1 MMCGLA
7 AAAAATLT
15 MAANADITMNIWDD
29 GTDLFMSATG
39 DYDLTRAIAFNT
51 TNLGANA
58 AVAPTFPLYGW
69 ETGAGTSTGYEAFYV
84 GVLTGTVSVFPATS
98 TTTSNP
104 FFFWNTSNSINFMD
118 TAPVFG
124 SVDEFAVFQG
134 VTLASL
140 GMVLGETVTVSWGN
154 GGLNERGTINTVIP
168 APGAMALLGVAGF
181 VSRRRRRA

>member
-1 MMCGLA
+1 
-7 AAAAATLT
+7 
-15 MAANADITMNIWDD
+15 
-29 GTDLFMSATG
+29 
-39 DYDLTRAIAFNT
+39 
-51 TNLGANA
+51 
-58 AVAPTFPLYGW
+58 
-69 ETGAGTSTGYEAFYV
+69 
-84 GVLTGTVSVFPATS
+84 
-98 TTTSNP
+98 
-104 FFFWNTSNSINFMD
+104 MD

-154 GGLNERGTINTVIP
+154 GGLNERGTINTLVP